1 MTIRI
6 SDKLIYFGAGCGIG
20 LALGSLLLGTTKSHE
35 VRRNSRGKASDL
47 PGRVRGAG
55 DQAKNVAPFV
65 RQRPQQIRQ
74 AEKRRNNKPIDD
86 TDLSER

>member
-20 LALGSLLLGTTKSHE
+20 LALGSLLLAPAKSHE
-35 VRRNSRGKASDL
+35 ARENLPGKASE
-47 PGRVRGAG
+47 GTGKVGGAA
-55 DQAKNVAPFV
+55 DKSKNVAPFV
-65 RQRPQQIRQ
+65 RQRPQQMLQ
-74 AEKRRNNKPIDD
+74 PEKRRNNKPIED